1 METNKYQNELM
12 QHTIGLSNGEDR
24 NWFGT
29 GSKGKDAIEF
39 DKLVI
44 GGLAIRVPAPSWS
57 GDDVIYHLTDKGKQ
71 VAKDNM
77 PIPEPVKKLT
87 RSQKNYQDFLRSEC
101 SESFAEWMGFA

>member
-1 METNKYQNELM
+1 M
-12 QHTIGLSNGEDR
+12 QHTIGLSNGEVR

-39 DKLVI
+39 NKLVI
-44 GGLAIRVPAPSWS
+44 GGLAISALAPSWS
-57 GDDVIYHLTDKGKQ
+57 GDDVIYYLTEKGKQ

-77 PIPEPVKKLT
+77 PTPEPEKKLT

-101 SESFAEWMGFA
+101 DETFAEWMGFA